1 MESIKL
7 MISEE
12 QQEIFLKE
20 FYKIAMTAIERAGQ
34 NTGSTRDI

>member
-12 QQEIFLKE
+12 QQEMFLKE
-20 FYKIAMTAIERAGQ
+20 FYKIAMKAIERAE
-34 NTGSTRDI
+34 